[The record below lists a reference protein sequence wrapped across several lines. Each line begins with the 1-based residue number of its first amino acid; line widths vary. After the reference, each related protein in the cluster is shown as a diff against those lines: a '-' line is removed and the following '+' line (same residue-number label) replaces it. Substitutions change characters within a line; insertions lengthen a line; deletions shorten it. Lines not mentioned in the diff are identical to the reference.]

1 MRAEEHFQARLNASR
16 TFSARQ
22 RTALRIVSAAPH
34 RARACLRICR
44 TRSRRRVIGV
54 PPTGRGETPPR
65 LKPDG
70 LPRRRLAPPPLRGLT
85 RRRARTPRVARTR
98 KPGEPFVEA
107 RKGLAASLEAL
118 IWPCRNGSRGGAGIR
133 CGLSAALRKAR
144 RPRQRSLE
152 AGAKPFRAST
162 EGRTAFVSHRRCASV
177 PTRPRK
183 PEGGGRAG
191 GGGRC
196 RRHQAPAA
204 LARPQSHD
212 ARFRG
217 RGVSCSRD
225 SAKPAARPK
234 VPSARRRTVALL
246 PRRKADPLSC
256 SRDSAH
262 VRGWLLK
269 PENRDMRMPPRRRA
283 PPRGS
288 SCGSRRRGGQSRFP

>member
-162 EGRTAFVSHRRCASV
+162 EGRTAFMSHRRCAFV

-191 GGGRC
+191 D
-196 RRHQAPAA
+196 AA
-204 LARPQSHD
+204 
-212 ARFRG
+212 G
-217 RGVSCSRD
+217 I
-225 SAKPAARPK
+225 K
-234 VPSARRRTVALL
+234 
-246 PRRKADPLSC
+246 
-256 SRDSAH
+256 
-262 VRGWLLK
+262 
-269 PENRDMRMPPRRRA
+269 PRRRLRALNRTMRDFAAVAFRVRATA
-283 PPRGS
+283 PS
-288 SCGSRRRGGQSRFP
+288 LRRVQKCLRPNAEPLPCCLGERLTRFLVRATALTFEDGC